1 MNLKDFYDYKN
12 QFFEDVLTNEK
23 LVKLINEN
31 KTLETAGELAYTQLF
46 PYKFIPETIEHG
58 HTYICCDV
66 DVEASSTNSRAR
78 SGSSTRL
85 FYRPIIYIW
94 ILVHKSKLRLPEGGV
109 RYDVIASEIADTINE
124 SLYYGIN
131 GLQLYS
137 AKWFSPLTDYQGKVL
152 SFTTDDYNWQFDYNR
167 SIPSN
172 RKAGF

>member
-66 DVEASSTNSRAR
+66 DVEASSTNSRGR

-85 FYRPIIYIW
+85 FYRPTLYIW

-109 RYDVIASEIADTINE
+109 RYDVIASEIADTINA
-124 SLYYGIN
+124 SLYYGLSS
-131 GLQLYS
+131 LQLYS
-137 AKWFSPLTDYQGKVL
+137 AKWFTPLTDYQGKVL
-152 SFTTDDYNWQFDYNR
+152 AFTTDELNWPYDANR
-167 SIPSN
+167 PVPTN
-172 RKAGF
+172 RKAGV